1 MKKWREKSKEL
12 KMKKLY
18 SWFNE
23 SADKKEIIYGKDE
36 DIKSWYDSFKSTIA
50 TSSSVPVQ

>member
-12 KMKKLY
+12 KTKKLY

-23 SADKKEIIYGKDE
+23 SADKEEIIYDE
-36 DIKSWYDSFKSTIA
+36 GIKSWYDSFKS
-50 TSSSVPVQ
+50 SYSY